1 MQYAV
6 HPSVLGV
13 VGLHA
18 ATPDKN
24 FSSIFNELY
33 SGYERTEQ
41 LCYRVYLPMIYRRNS
56 QSRST

>member
-24 FSSIFNELY
+24 FSSIFSEL
-33 SGYERTEQ
+33 
-41 LCYRVYLPMIYRRNS
+41 
-56 QSRST
+56 